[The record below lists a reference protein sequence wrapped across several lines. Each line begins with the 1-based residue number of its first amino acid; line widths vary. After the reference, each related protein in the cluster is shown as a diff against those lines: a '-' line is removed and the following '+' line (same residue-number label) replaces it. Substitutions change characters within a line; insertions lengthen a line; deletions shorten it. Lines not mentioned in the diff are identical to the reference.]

1 MLRIGQ
7 AVFSKR
13 GRDKGMALLVIEAE
27 NDHVYLVDGKLRT
40 LDKPKKKKIKH
51 LQPAN
56 FIADL
61 STDGRALQDADIR
74 KQLNVFVAS
83 SIKGGNPHCQRTM

>member
-1 MLRIGQ
+1 MTGQ
-7 AVFSKR
+7 VVFSKR
-13 GRDKGMALLVIEAE
+13 GRDKGMALLVLKADGEY
-27 NDHVYLVDGKLRT
+27 VYLVDGKLRT
-40 LDKPKKKKIKH
+40 LEKPKKKKIKH

-74 KQLNVFVAS
+74 KQLSAFVD